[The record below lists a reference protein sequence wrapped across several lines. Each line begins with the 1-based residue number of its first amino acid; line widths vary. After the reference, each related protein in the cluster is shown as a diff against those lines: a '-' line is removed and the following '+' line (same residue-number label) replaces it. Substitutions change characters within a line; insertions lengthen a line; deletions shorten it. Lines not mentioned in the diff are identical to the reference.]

1 MINISNIRYGWAQ
14 LQIGYCSFWPS
25 YLSDVVAEIDC
36 LLDLDEDD
44 CSECRKIYLEGETA
58 GDLILV
64 SYVTFESLKGEKS
77 DFILNIVWKRIYAGN
92 YDGETILKFPFK
104 EFKTEWEELK
114 AEIKEDY
121 IKDFIMPQTEEEYE
135 AALEEY

>member
-1 MINISNIRYGWAQ
+1 MINISDIKHGWAK
-14 LQIGYCSFWPS
+14 LSIGYCSFWPS

-44 CSECRKIYLEGETA
+44 YSECRKTYLEGEWA
-58 GDLILV
+58 GDLVLV
-64 SYVTFESLKGEKS
+64 TYLTFESLGGRKA
-77 DFILNIVWKRIYAGN
+77 DYILNIVWKRLYAGN
-92 YDGETILKFPFK
+92 YEGETILKFPFK
-104 EFKTEWEELK
+104 EFKAEWEELK